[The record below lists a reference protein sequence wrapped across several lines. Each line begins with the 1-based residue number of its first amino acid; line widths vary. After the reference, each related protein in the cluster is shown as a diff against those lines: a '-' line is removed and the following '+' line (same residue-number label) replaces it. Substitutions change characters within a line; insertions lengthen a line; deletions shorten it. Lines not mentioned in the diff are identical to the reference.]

1 MAKKISSSDLFEQED
16 IFIGLRKS
24 ADQAIAK
31 LEKLEMS
38 LKDIARVTEPLIK
51 NANFGS
57 TQGINQFTEAT
68 KKAEKT
74 SKDFISVEKQK
85 QELIKARAIADQ
97 QLIKVQQEK
106 ERLEQQQIRTTTAKQ
121 QADAKANK
129 EVEKGAK
136 VARDEANAYKQLEK
150 NTRDLKNQSKQ
161 LGAELLHLEQTG
173 RKNTAEYR
181 KLAAQYQ
188 QVTASAQRGDAQ
200 LKKLDKSVGDNFR
213 NVGNYKSALGGLQ
226 NMLSKLGIA
235 FGISTIVRS
244 AFGAIKDFDQG
255 VANLASVLGTTQDK
269 IIALSEDAKRLGAT
283 TRFTAG
289 EVAQLQTEFA
299 KLGFNETE
307 ILNATEST
315 LSLAGATGT
324 DLARSAEVA
333 GSTLRAFGLNASEMQ
348 RITDVMAK
356 SFSTSALDMESFA
369 ESMKYVAPVS
379 KAAGVSLEE
388 TTAMLGALADNGIKG
403 SSAGTALRRIFSEM
417 ATTGKPVKE
426 ALAEISDRGL
436 NLTDAMDEVG
446 RSAQTALLV
455 LSKSQE
461 KVGNL
466 TETYQN
472 AECSAKS
479 MADTQLKTLGGA
491 LDLLSSAWQG
501 YILKINSASGAGA
514 GFSNALVFLSENL
527 ESIFNILF
535 KVTTAYVTYK
545 GVLIALNVIERIRN
559 TNFKDLGN
567 QMMRQIPLTKQYA
580 QAQKEMATN
589 QQQGASATKGLGSA
603 LAGVGWTIAIG
614 VAMELA
620 KVMYDVAS
628 GAKAAREQQALL
640 DQYNENAQKNADKR
654 VTGRQKDLQK
664 DIAELQRQRNENKL
678 TEKEFL
684 KLKEDAIKKTK
695 EQITKDISLVRDRKK
710 TYLDDLEFSKTYMKK
725 AERDAKNRSGLNL
738 MLTKQDTDRM
748 KKITATYASQ
758 GTSVD
763 HVIQKLNATIS
774 GAGVKITAYK
784 EELDGTSEA
793 VKDATSELKSNGV
806 AQEDNTGKI
815 TAKIPKQKEINTEFK
830 KYNEY
835 LSRQTEL
842 LEQINQIEADRQ
854 INAIEKQIENEVEL
868 QTKKAD
874 ETKEY
879 DLTRFNELV
888 NEKYQLQVDAILK
901 QNDFEQEQNQLKYDR
916 DKAQRQTQLDEEYQ
930 SLIDGANGNQQAI
943 NEINENYK
951 LRKQQL
957 ADDELKIEKDL
968 QTQNLI
974 IQKNTTDEIDKLQQ
988 DKLDLIDD
996 TNAQLLD
1003 KTKVEAKDEIDV
1015 LKKAEEEKRA
1025 LIKMTSDFFI
1035 GQSEKRIA
1043 KIDEE
1048 INKATQQYEHLKG
1061 LAESGNIDAR
1071 QSLAE
1076 QQKIIDDANLR
1087 KQRELKKQQRIK
1099 LAESVYSTYSQKV
1112 ESGSKNPLAET
1123 IRDTTLLNQF
1133 INSLPAFESGTEN
1146 TGANGRGVDG
1156 KGGFHAILHPNE
1168 RVIPKSLNE
1177 QIGAMSNEDLARIA
1191 QEHQNNKNFGGNYQS
1206 GTSLELALLV
1216 NEIKDLKTIIKD
1228 KPETNIELGEITTGA
1243 MEIVKSVR
1251 QGNTTTYN
1259 RYKIK

>member
-38 LKDIARVTEPLIK
+38 LKDIAKVTEPLIK

-74 SKDFISVEKQK
+74 SKDFISVEREK

-129 EVEKGAK
+129 EAEKGAK

-181 KLAAQYQ
+181 KLSAQYQ

-213 NVGNYKSALGGLQ
+213 NVGNYQSALG
-226 NMLSKLGIA
+226 KL
-235 FGISTIVRS
+235 
-244 AFGAIKDFDQG
+244 
-255 VANLASVLGTTQDK
+255 NSVLGAVGLSFGVSVAIRQTKQLITDSIDAFRIQEKAVKQVETGLVSTNNKVGLSLQQLKDEASALQKQTLFGDEAILKDVTSILLTFTNIQGETFKSAQKNVLDLATRMDGDLKGASVQLGKALNDPIKGITALTKVGVSFTEQQKEQVKTLVESGRLQEAQALILNELNTEFGGSAEAAAKADGGFTQLQNS
-269 IIALSEDAKRLGAT
+269 IGDAKEMIGSIIVDRLKPLNK
-283 TRFTAG
+283 
-289 EVAQLQTEFA
+289 ELLEFFSNLTQEDI
-299 KLGFNETE
+299 KKFVDTL
-307 ILNATEST
+307 ST
-315 LSLAGATGT
+315 L
-324 DLARSAEVA
+324 
-333 GSTLRAFGLNASEMQ
+333 GS
-348 RITDVMAK
+348 I
-356 SFSTSALDMESFA
+356 
-369 ESMKYVAPVS
+369 
-379 KAAGVSLEE
+379 
-388 TTAMLGALADNGIKG
+388 I
-403 SSAGTALRRIFSEM
+403 
-417 ATTGKPVKE
+417 
-426 ALAEISDRGL
+426 
-436 NLTDAMDEVG
+436 
-446 RSAQTALLV
+446 
-455 LSKSQE
+455 
-461 KVGNL
+461 
-466 TETYQN
+466 
-472 AECSAKS
+472 
-479 MADTQLKTLGGA
+479 
-491 LDLLSSAWQG
+491 
-501 YILKINSASGAGA
+501 
-514 GFSNALVFLSENL
+514 
-527 ESIFNILF
+527 F

-545 GVLIALNVIERIRN
+545 GVLIALNVIERIRS

-580 QAQKEMATN
+580 KAQEELANN
-589 QQQGASATKGLGSA
+589 QKQGANVTKGLGSA

-614 VAMELA
+614 VAIELA
-620 KVMYDVAS
+620 TAFYDVAS
-628 GAKAAREQQALL
+628 GAKAAREAQQML
-640 DQYNENAQKNADKR
+640 DTYNAEAEKKADKR
-654 VTGRQKDLQK
+654 VGQRQKDLNK
-664 DIAELQRQRNENKL
+664 TLAELQRQRNENKL
-678 TEKEFL
+678 TEKQFL
-684 KLKEDAIKKTK
+684 EQKRKEIQATQKSIKTDINSVKNRK
-695 EQITKDISLVRDRKK
+695 EGYKSEIKEIQTLMKAMQGGFLFRTATDEQA
-710 TYLDDLEFSKTYMKK
+710 LEFAKRFKGNSEE
-725 AERDAKNRSGLNL
+725 AEREISRLRASISA
-738 MLTKQDTDRM
+738 TDE
-748 KKITATYASQ
+748 KIRIY
-758 GTSVD
+758 G
-763 HVIQKLNATIS
+763 
-774 GAGVKITAYK
+774 
-784 EELDGTSEA
+784 EELDGVTESQ
-793 VKDATSELKSNGV
+793 KDATSEIKVNSI
-806 AQEDNTGKI
+806 AHEDNTKKI

-854 INAIEKQIENEVEL
+854 INAIEKQIEKEVEL
-868 QTKKAD
+868 QTKQAD
-874 ETKEY
+874 ETKQY

-916 DKAQRQTQLDEEYQ
+916 DKAERQAQLDEEYQ
-930 SLIDGANGNQQAI
+930 SLIDGADGNQKAI

-951 LRKQQL
+951 IRKQQL

-974 IQKNTTDEIDKLQQ
+974 IQKNTTDEIEKLQQ
-988 DKLDLIDD
+988 DKLDLIED
-996 TNAQLLD
+996 TNAELLD

-1061 LAESGNIDAR
+1061 LAESGNIDAQ

>member
-181 KLAAQYQ
+181 KLSAQYQ

-472 AECSAKS
+472 AEGSAKS
-479 MADTQLKTLGGA
+479 MADTQLNTLGGA
-491 LDLLSSAWQG
+491 LDLLSSAWEG

-545 GVLIALNVIERIRN
+545 GVLIALSLIERIRN

-614 VAMELA
+614 VAIELA
-620 KVMYDVAS
+620 KSFYDVAS
-628 GAKAAREQQALL
+628 GAKAAREAQEML
-640 DQYNENAQKNADKR
+640 DTYNAEAEKKADKR
-654 VTGRQKDLQK
+654 VGQRQKDLNK
-664 DIAELQRQRNENKL
+664 TLAELQRQRNENKL

-684 KLKEDAIKKTK
+684 EQKRKEIQATQKSIKTDINSVKNRKEGYKSEIKEIQTLMDAMEGGFIYRTATTEQALEFAKRFKGNTEDA
-695 EQITKDISLVRDRKK
+695 EREISRLRA
-710 TYLDDLEFSKTYMKK
+710 SIS
-725 AERDAKNRSGLNL
+725 A
-738 MLTKQDTDRM
+738 TDE
-748 KKITATYASQ
+748 KIRIY
-758 GTSVD
+758 G
-763 HVIQKLNATIS
+763 
-774 GAGVKITAYK
+774 
-784 EELDGTSEA
+784 EELDGVTESQ
-793 VKDATSELKSNGV
+793 KDATSEIKVNSI
-806 AQEDNTGKI
+806 AHEDNTKKI

-1061 LAESGNIDAR
+1061 LAESGNIDAQ

>member
-16 IFIGLRKS
+16 IFKGIKES
-24 ADQAIAK
+24 ATNAINK
-31 LEKLEMS
+31 LEELELS
-38 LKDIARVTEPLIK
+38 LKGIAQATEPLIK
-51 NANFGS
+51 NANFG
-57 TQGINQFTEAT
+57 TTKGINQFTEAT

-74 SKDFISVEKQK
+74 SKDFISVESEKQK
-85 QELIKARAIADQ
+85 LIKARAIADQ

-129 EVEKGAK
+129 EAEKGAK

-181 KLAAQYQ
+181 KLSAQYQ

-348 RITDVMAK
+348 RVNDVMAK
-356 SFSTSALDMESFA
+356 SFSTSALGMDSFA

-426 ALAEISDRGL
+426 ALAEISARGL
-436 NLTDAMDEVG
+436 TLTDAMDEVG

-455 LSKSQE
+455 LSESEE

-472 AECSAKS
+472 AEGSVKS
-479 MADTQLKTLGGA
+479 MADTQLNTLGGA

-545 GVLIALNVIERIRN
+545 GVLIALSLIERIRS

-603 LAGVGWTIAIG
+603 LAGVGWAIAIG
-614 VAMELA
+614 VAIELA
-620 KVMYDVAS
+620 KSFYDVAS

-640 DQYNENAQKNADKR
+640 DTYNAEAEKKADKR
-654 VTGRQKDLQK
+654 VGQRQKDLQK
-664 DIAELQRQRNENKL
+664 EISELQRQRNENKL

-684 KLKEDAIKKTK
+684 KLKEDSIKKTK

-710 TYLDDLEFSKTYMKK
+710 TYLDDLKF
-725 AERDAKNRSGLNL
+725 AKSYLEIVASR
-738 MLTKQDTDRM
+738 QDTERM
-748 KKITATYASQ
+748 KKISATYASQ
-758 GTSVD
+758 NADVD
-763 HVIQKLNATIS
+763 IVIQKLNATIS
-774 GAGVKITAYK
+774 AAGVKITTYK
-784 EELDGTSEA
+784 DELDSTTES
-793 VKDATSELKSNGV
+793 VKDATSELKANGV
-806 AQEDNTGKI
+806 VHEDNTGKI
-815 TAKIPKQKEINTEFK
+815 TAKIPKLKEINTEFK

-874 ETKEY
+874 ETKQY

-916 DKAQRQTQLDEEYQ
+916 DKAERQTQLDEEYQ
-930 SLIDGANGNQQAI
+930 SLIDGANGNQKAI

-951 LRKQQL
+951 IRKQQL

-974 IQKNTTDEIDKLQQ
+974 IQKNTTDEIEKLQQ
-988 DKLDLIDD
+988 DKLELIDD

-1015 LKKAEEEKRA
+1015 LKKAEEEKQA

-1061 LAESGNIDAR
+1061 LAESGNIDAQ

>member
-16 IFIGLRKS
+16 IFKGIKES
-24 ADQAIAK
+24 ATNAINK
-31 LEKLEMS
+31 LEELELS
-38 LKDIARVTEPLIK
+38 LKGIAQATEPLIK
-51 NANFGS
+51 NANFG
-57 TQGINQFTEAT
+57 TTKGINQFTEAT

-74 SKDFISVEKQK
+74 SKDFISVESEKQK
-85 QELIKARAIADQ
+85 LIKARAIADQ

-129 EVEKGAK
+129 EAEKAAK

-181 KLAAQYQ
+181 KLSAQYQ

-348 RITDVMAK
+348 RVNDVMAK
-356 SFSTSALDMESFA
+356 SFSTSALGMDSFA

-426 ALAEISDRGL
+426 ALAEISARGL
-436 NLTDAMDEVG
+436 TLTDAMDEVG

-455 LSKSQE
+455 LSESEE

-472 AECSAKS
+472 AEGSVKS
-479 MADTQLKTLGGA
+479 MADTQLNTLGGA

-545 GVLIALNVIERIRN
+545 GVLIALSLIERIRS

-603 LAGVGWTIAIG
+603 LAGVGWAIAIG
-614 VAMELA
+614 VAIELA
-620 KVMYDVAS
+620 KSFYDVAS

-640 DQYNENAQKNADKR
+640 DTYNAEAEKKADKR
-654 VTGRQKDLQK
+654 VGQRQKDLQK
-664 DIAELQRQRNENKL
+664 EISELQRQRNENKL

-684 KLKEDAIKKTK
+684 KLKEDSIKKTK

-710 TYLDDLEFSKTYMKK
+710 TYLDDLKFAKSYMEIV
-725 AERDAKNRSGLNL
+725 ASR
-738 MLTKQDTDRM
+738 QDTERM
-748 KKITATYASQ
+748 KKISATYASQ
-758 GTSVD
+758 NADVD
-763 HVIQKLNATIS
+763 IVIQKLNATIS
-774 GAGVKITAYK
+774 AAGVKITAYK
-784 EELDGTSEA
+784 EELDGTTEA

-806 AQEDNTGKI
+806 AQEDNTKKI

-874 ETKEY
+874 ETKQY

-930 SLIDGANGNQQAI
+930 SLIDGANGNQKAI

-951 LRKQQL
+951 IRNQEL

-974 IQKNTTDEIDKLQQ
+974 IQKNTTDEIEKLQQ

-996 TNAQLLD
+996 TNAELLD

-1035 GQSEKRIA
+1035 GQSEKRIG

-1061 LAESGNIDAR
+1061 LAESGNIDAQ